1 MRSVN
6 IQYLQVEDNT
16 SLIRDVSSNAVI
28 NNNDVEYEQYRR
40 RKDVLVRQNT
50 QIQNQVK
57 EIDSLRRDMTEIKQ
71 MLSAL
76 LLKADK

>member
-50 QIQNQVK
+50 QIQNQMK

>member
-16 SLIRDVSSNAVI
+16 SLVRDVSSNAVI

-50 QIQNQVK
+50 QIQNQMK